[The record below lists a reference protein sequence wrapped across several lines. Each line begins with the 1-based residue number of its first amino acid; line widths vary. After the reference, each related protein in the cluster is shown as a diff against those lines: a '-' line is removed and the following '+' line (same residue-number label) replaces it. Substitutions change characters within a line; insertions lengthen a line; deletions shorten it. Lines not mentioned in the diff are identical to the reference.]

1 MKTIL
6 LVLIGLCPISL
17 SAQINESDTLK
28 TKASLSLTGL
38 YQQGNVE
45 TVIFRAQ
52 SELSFHPWKKSVFKT
67 NNSYVYQEFGNQKAD
82 EDILSRN
89 FLYINPDKKVHP
101 LLLGFVSTNFRRKIN
116 LRYLMGVGISFQV
129 LSKKYHWL
137 KFSISSEVEQTDFST
152 FDFNRSQYDGTK
164 SINTIRGTLWI
175 SGKYHLI
182 KERVIL
188 SHESYI
194 QPSLEENNN
203 FRWRA
208 DLGLDMPVWK
218 FLNFSVNYLQSFESI
233 VIQDQNQQDRFLT
246 FGITLKSF

>member
-6 LVLIGLCPISL
+6 LVLIGLFPISL
-17 SAQINESDTLK
+17 FAQINESDTLK

-45 TVIFRAQ
+45 TVIFRAKP
-52 SELSFHPWKKSVFKT
+52 EFSFYPWKKSVFKT
-67 NNSYVYQEFGNQKAD
+67 NNSYVYQEFGNEKAD

-89 FLYINPDKKVHP
+89 FLYINPEKKVHP
-101 LLLGFVSTNFRRKIN
+101 FLLGFVSTNYRRKIN
-116 LRYLMGVGISFQV
+116 LRYLVGVGFTYQILNKKNQWLGISV
-129 LSKKYHWL
+129 
-137 KFSISSEVEQTDFST
+137 SSEVEQTDFST

-175 SGKYHLI
+175 GGKYHLI
-182 KERVIL
+182 KDRVIL
-188 SHESYI
+188 NHESYV
-194 QPSLEENNN
+194 QPSLEESNN

-208 DLGLDMPVWK
+208 EIGLEMPVWK
-218 FLNFSVNYLQSFESI
+218 FLNFTMNYLQSFESI
-233 VIQDQNQQDRFLT
+233 VTQDQNQQDRFLT